1 MESSMPAYKKHAST
15 RARANKAST
24 AATLYPR
31 DASEIEIP
39 ELPDLF
45 DQDGEV
51 VPWRPETVEW
61 WEEVWCSP
69 MAGEFVDSDVQG
81 LYRLA
86 ILVDNFW
93 NDPSAKNHAEIRISQ
108 QEYGLTPYSRRRLEW
123 TVETAEDAKAR
134 GRRRESVTPPQP
146 HAAHDPRLSIVN

>member
-1 MESSMPAYKKHAST
+1 MPAYKKHAST

-31 DASEIEIP
+31 DASEVVIP
-39 ELPDLF
+39 TLPDLV
-45 DQDGEV
+45 DMDGNVTE
-51 VPWRPETVEW
+51 WRPETLEW
-61 WEEVWCSP
+61 WDEVWCSP

-86 ILVDNFW
+86 ILVENFW
-93 NDPSAKNHAEIRISQ
+93 REPSAKNHAEIRISQ

-123 TVETAEDAKAR
+123 TVESAEDAKAR
-134 GRRRESVTPPQP
+134 GRRREAVPPPQP
-146 HAAHDPRLSIVN
+146 MPTSDPRLSIVN